1 MSIVVH
7 RRAIVLLATVT
18 CVATI
23 ITAAIGYAT
32 ALTAS
37 ASGVEA
43 GTAKLLAERVFFVGI
58 VASLVV
64 IITSIAVVLRSI
76 WISARL
82 QKLVEMSRMSG
93 FSTTS
98 GLNRLGEIGRQIA
111 ELYAPMADVSNKK
124 SRKIS
129 ALTALTQSVMEMT
142 SQPVLVVDASGVVT
156 HVSGSALDRAERNRT
171 QIVGQHLDTV
181 LPQVD
186 VSAALR
192 ELQRTRAPVRQER
205 EDHKPLELRPIL
217 NSAGELAYAVVLLS
231 PADARELK
239 GAAASEPAER
249 RAPRAGPRGRTGLLA
264 RLFGQSAR
272 GLTGSSG
279 TPPDASSGPD
289 ISS

>member
-7 RRAIVLLATVT
+7 RRAIILLAAVT
-18 CVATI
+18 SAATI
-23 ITAAIGYAT
+23 ATAAIGYAT
-32 ALTAS
+32 ALSLSTS
-37 ASGVEA
+37 ASDV
-43 GTAKLLAERVFFVGI
+43 GTAKLLAERVFFVGL
-58 VASLVV
+58 VGSLVV
-64 IITSIAVVLRSI
+64 IITSTAVVLRSM

-98 GLNRLGEIGRQIA
+98 GLNQLGEIGRQIA

-142 SQPVLVVDASGVVT
+142 SQPVLVVDATGVVT
-156 HVSGSALDRAERNRT
+156 HVSGAALERAERNRA

-205 EDHKPLELRPIL
+205 EDHKPLEVRPIL

-231 PADARELK
+231 PVDAKEIK
-239 GAAASEPAER
+239 GAAASELAER
-249 RAPRAGPRGRTGLLA
+249 RTPIAGPRARTGLLA

-272 GLTGSSG
+272 RLTDSSR
-279 TPPDASSGPD
+279 TPPGAS
-289 ISS
+289 